1 MKPKVGD
8 VVVCIDAPGYGGAG
22 WSEGHS
28 FVVAT
33 INDLPYDVHGQSYV
47 VFPKK
52 GAGVFNTHIKI
63 LKNSW
68 KELVEYSK

>member
-28 FVVAT
+28 FMVHT
-33 INDLPYDVHGQSYV
+33 INEYV
-47 VFPKK
+47 AFPEY
-52 GAGVFNTHIKI
+52 GNGVYNTHLKI
-63 LKNSW
+63 LKSW
-68 KELVEYSK
+68 KKLVEDYK